1 MMISDLSILFGTLS
15 CPLSNTLIISNLPS
29 ATLSNTLSNNLTF
42 VTDLFSILVICVI
55 VIDISGFVHSIK
67 AAIGKFLGISP
78 NSFRIKPFDCSFC
91 MTFWVSM
98 IYLLVVGRFTLLN
111 IAIVLLLCCLT
122 TPLKNLI
129 MSLIDKLTKWMDF

>member
-1 MMISDLSILFGTLS
+1 MMISCLNSDLWNILWNILW
-15 CPLSNTLIISNLPS
+15 
-29 ATLSNTLSNNLTF
+29 NNLWNILSF
-42 VTDLFSILVICVI
+42 VTDLFSILIICVL

-91 MTFWVSM
+91 MSFWVSL
-98 IYLLVVGRFTLLN
+98 IYLLVVGRFTLAN
-111 IAIVLLLCCLT
+111 IAVVLLLCCLT

-129 MSLIDKLTKWMDF
+129 MSVRDKLTKWMDF

>member
-1 MMISDLSILFGTLS
+1 MT
-15 CPLSNTLIISNLPS
+15 ISNLWNI
-29 ATLSNTLSNNLTF
+29 LWNIQWNDLWNILWNILGF
-42 VTDLFSILVICVI
+42 VTDLFSILIISVI

-67 AAIGKFLGISP
+67 VAIGKYLGISP

-98 IYLLVVGRFTLLN
+98 IYLLVVGRFTLVN
-111 IAIVLLLCCLT
+111 IAVVLLLCCLT

-129 MSLIDKLTKWMDF
+129 MSVRDKLTKWMDF

>member
-1 MMISDLSILFGTLS
+1 MMISDLR
-15 CPLSNTLIISNLPS
+15 
-29 ATLSNTLSNNLTF
+29 F
-42 VTDLFSILVICVI
+42 VTDLFSILVINVL

-67 AAIGKFLGISP
+67 VAIGKFLGISP

-91 MTFWVSM
+91 MTFWVSV

-122 TPLKNLI
+122 TPLKNLV

>member
-1 MMISDLSILFGTLS
+1 MMISDLWNILW
-15 CPLSNTLIISNLPS
+15 NIVW
-29 ATLSNTLSNNLTF
+29 NNLWNILSF
-42 VTDLFSILVICVI
+42 ITDLFSILIISVI

-67 AAIGKFLGISP
+67 VAIGKYLKISP

-98 IYLLVVGRFTLLN
+98 IYLLVVGRFTLVN

>member
-1 MMISDLSILFGTLS
+1 MT
-15 CPLSNTLIISNLPS
+15 ISNLWNILWNIQWNDLWNILWNILIDG
-29 ATLSNTLSNNLTF
+29 LSF
-42 VTDLFSILVICVI
+42 VTDLFSILIISVI

-91 MTFWVSM
+91 MTFWVSL

-122 TPLKNLI
+122 TPLKNLV
-129 MSLIDKLTKWMDF
+129 MSVRDKLTKWMDF

>member
-1 MMISDLSILFGTLS
+1 MMISDLWNILWNILLNDLYHNVIDGLS
-15 CPLSNTLIISNLPS
+15 
-29 ATLSNTLSNNLTF
+29 F
-42 VTDLFSILVICVI
+42 VTDLFSILIISVIA
-55 VIDISGFVHSIK
+55 IDISGFVHSIK

-98 IYLLVVGRFTLLN
+98 IYLLVVGRFTLVN
-111 IAIVLLLCCLT
+111 IAVVLLLCCLT

-129 MSLIDKLTKWMDF
+129 MSVRDKLTKWMDF

>member
-1 MMISDLSILFGTLS
+1 MT
-15 CPLSNTLIISNLPS
+15 ISNLWNILWNIQWNDLWNILWNILIDG
-29 ATLSNTLSNNLTF
+29 LSF
-42 VTDLFSILVICVI
+42 VTDLFSILIISVI

-67 AAIGKFLGISP
+67 AAIGKYLGISP

-98 IYLLVVGRFTLLN
+98 IYLLVVGRFTLVN

-122 TPLKNLI
+122 TPLKNLV
-129 MSLIDKLTKWMDF
+129 MSVRDKLTKWMDF

>member
-1 MMISDLSILFGTLS
+1 MMISDLWNIVWNIQWNILWNIFIDGLS
-15 CPLSNTLIISNLPS
+15 
-29 ATLSNTLSNNLTF
+29 F
-42 VTDLFSILVICVI
+42 VTDLFSILIISVL

-67 AAIGKFLGISP
+67 AAIGKYLGISA

-91 MTFWVSM
+91 MTFWASM
-98 IYLLVVGRFTLLN
+98 IYLLVVGRFTLVN

-129 MSLIDKLTKWMDF
+129 MSVRDKLTKWMDF

>member
-1 MMISDLSILFGTLS
+1 MMISDLWNILWNILW
-15 CPLSNTLIISNLPS
+15 
-29 ATLSNTLSNNLTF
+29 NNLWNILGF
-42 VTDLFSILVICVI
+42 VTDLFSILIISVI

-67 AAIGKFLGISP
+67 VAIGKFLGISP

-98 IYLLVVGRFTLLN
+98 IYLLVVGRFTLVN

-122 TPLKNLI
+122 TPLKNLV
-129 MSLIDKLTKWMDF
+129 MSVRDKLTKWMDF

>member
-1 MMISDLSILFGTLS
+1 MMISNLWNILWNIQWNALWNILWNILINGLS
-15 CPLSNTLIISNLPS
+15 
-29 ATLSNTLSNNLTF
+29 F
-42 VTDLFSILVICVI
+42 VTDLFSILIISVI

-67 AAIGKFLGISP
+67 AAIGKYLKISP

-98 IYLLVVGRFTLLN
+98 IYLLAVGRFTLVN
-111 IAIVLLLCCLT
+111 IAVVLLLCCLT

-129 MSLIDKLTKWMDF
+129 MSVRDKLTKWMDF

>member
-1 MMISDLSILFGTLS
+1 MT
-15 CPLSNTLIISNLPS
+15 ISNLWNI
-29 ATLSNTLSNNLTF
+29 LWNIQWNDLWNNLWNILIDGLSF
-42 VTDLFSILVICVI
+42 VTDLFSILIISVI

-67 AAIGKFLGISP
+67 AAIGKYLGISP

-98 IYLLVVGRFTLLN
+98 IYLLVVGRFTLVN

-122 TPLKNLI
+122 TPLKNLV
-129 MSLIDKLTKWMDF
+129 MSVRDKLTKWMDF

>member
-1 MMISDLSILFGTLS
+1 MMISDLWNILWNILLNDLYHNVIDGLS
-15 CPLSNTLIISNLPS
+15 
-29 ATLSNTLSNNLTF
+29 F
-42 VTDLFSILVICVI
+42 VTDLFSILIISVL

-67 AAIGKFLGISP
+67 VAIGKYLKISP

-98 IYLLVVGRFTLLN
+98 IYLLVVGRFTLVN
-111 IAIVLLLCCLT
+111 IAIVLLMCCLT

>member
-1 MMISDLSILFGTLS
+1 MTISDLWNILWNIL
-15 CPLSNTLIISNLPS
+15 L
-29 ATLSNTLSNNLTF
+29 NNLYHNVIDGLSF
-42 VTDLFSILVICVI
+42 VTDLFSILIISVI

-67 AAIGKFLGISP
+67 VAIGKYLKISP

-98 IYLLVVGRFTLLN
+98 IYLLVVGRFTLVN

>member
-1 MMISDLSILFGTLS
+1 MT
-15 CPLSNTLIISNLPS
+15 ISNLWNI
-29 ATLSNTLSNNLTF
+29 LWNIQWNDLWNNLWNILGF
-42 VTDLFSILVICVI
+42 VTDLFSILIISVL

-67 AAIGKFLGISP
+67 AAIGKYLGISP

-98 IYLLVVGRFTLLN
+98 IYLLVVGRFSLVN
-111 IAIVLLLCCLT
+111 IAVVLLLCCLT

-129 MSLIDKLTKWMDF
+129 MSSRDKLTKWMDF

>member
-1 MMISDLSILFGTLS
+1 MTISDLWNILWNILW
-15 CPLSNTLIISNLPS
+15 
-29 ATLSNTLSNNLTF
+29 NNLWNILIDGLSF
-42 VTDLFSILVICVI
+42 VTDLFSILIISVI

-67 AAIGKFLGISP
+67 AAIGKYLGISP

-98 IYLLVVGRFTLLN
+98 IYLLVVGRFTLVN

-122 TPLKNLI
+122 TPLKNLV
-129 MSLIDKLTKWMDF
+129 MSVRDKLTKWMDF

>member
-1 MMISDLSILFGTLS
+1 MMISDLWNILWNILLNDLYHNVIDGLS
-15 CPLSNTLIISNLPS
+15 
-29 ATLSNTLSNNLTF
+29 F
-42 VTDLFSILVICVI
+42 VTDLFSILIISVL

-67 AAIGKFLGISP
+67 VAIGKYLKISP

-98 IYLLVVGRFTLLN
+98 IYLLVVGRFTLVN
-111 IAIVLLLCCLT
+111 IAIVLLMCCLT
-122 TPLKNLI
+122 TPLKNLV

>member
-1 MMISDLSILFGTLS
+1 MTISDLWNILW
-15 CPLSNTLIISNLPS
+15 NIQW
-29 ATLSNTLSNNLTF
+29 NNLWNILWNNLIDGLSF
-42 VTDLFSILVICVI
+42 MVSLFSILVICVI
-55 VIDISGFVHSIK
+55 VIDISGFVYSIK
-67 AAIGKFLGISP
+67 VAIGTYLKISP

-98 IYLLVVGRFTLLN
+98 IYLLVVGRFSLVN

>member
-1 MMISDLSILFGTLS
+1 MMISDLWNILWNILLNDLYHNVIDG
-15 CPLSNTLIISNLPS
+15 
-29 ATLSNTLSNNLTF
+29 LTF
-42 VTDLFSILVICVI
+42 VANLFSILIICVI

-67 AAIGKFLGISP
+67 AAIGKYLGISP

-98 IYLLVVGRFTLLN
+98 IYLLVVGRFTLVN

-129 MSLIDKLTKWMDF
+129 MSVRDKLTKWMDF

>member
-1 MMISDLSILFGTLS
+1 MMISCLNSDLWNILWNILW
-15 CPLSNTLIISNLPS
+15 
-29 ATLSNTLSNNLTF
+29 NNLWNILGF
-42 VTDLFSILVICVI
+42 VTDLFSILIISVL

-67 AAIGKFLGISP
+67 VAIGKYLKISP

-122 TPLKNLI
+122 TPLKNLV
-129 MSLIDKLTKWMDF
+129 MSVRDKLTKWMDF